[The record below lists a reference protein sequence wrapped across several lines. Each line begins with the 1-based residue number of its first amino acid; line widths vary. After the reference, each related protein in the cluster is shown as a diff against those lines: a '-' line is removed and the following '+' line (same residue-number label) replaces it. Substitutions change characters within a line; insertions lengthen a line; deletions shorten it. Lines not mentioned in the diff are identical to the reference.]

1 MAAGAGTASFSA
13 NCPLSAASSTALA
26 SSVLAA
32 SMRASSSSSV
42 ILDCSIGTI
51 GATPSALPVSSERI
65 KAETID
71 MIAAYLLGAKE

>member
-1 MAAGAGTASFSA
+1 M
-13 NCPLSAASSTALA
+13 
-26 SSVLAA
+26 AA